1 MLALLLAA
9 LPAPQSTVVAF
20 AKQTVD
26 LKSRSVTVE
35 QRVLKGVKFVAVLG
49 GRPGSRLIKGRQP
62 VSRFVQE
69 SGAAAGING
78 AFFVMAAIKST
89 DSRMIGPVVSETGP
103 RYVPFTGKV
112 HLDRLEGRPLVLWND
127 RSISFIPY
135 QPGMNSADGLEA
147 ELPGVRGGF
156 VGGAWLVA
164 DGRALSRAEIRAHGP
179 RDAETARRRAA
190 FGVTRDGAVCLL
202 AAAGS
207 VPSSRMAEA
216 AIEFGCRFAVLLDSG
231 FSTSLVFG
239 NQTMVSGHST
249 SKVPS
254 RPVPHALVVYSPT
267 AP

>member
-1 MLALLLAA
+1 MHALLLAGSLA
-9 LPAPQSTVVAF
+9 VQSTVVAF

-26 LKSRSVTVE
+26 LHAGPV
-35 QRVLKGVKFVAVLG
+35 RVDQKAVKGVRYVAVIG
-49 GRPGSRLIKGRQP
+49 GRPGSRLVQGRQP
-62 VSRFVQE
+62 VSQFVRE

-78 AFFVMAAIKST
+78 AFFVMTAIKST
-89 DSRMIGPVVSETGP
+89 DSRMIGPVVSESGAK
-103 RYVPFTGKV
+103 YVPFSSKV

-127 RSISFIPY
+127 QTMAFIPY
-135 QPGMNSADGLEA
+135 QPFMNSAEGLEA
-147 ELPGVRGGF
+147 ELKGVKGGF

-164 DGRALSRAEIRAHGP
+164 DGRPLTKAEIRAHGP

-190 FGVTRDGAVCLL
+190 FGITQNGTVCLL

-216 AIEFGCRFAVLLDSG
+216 AVEFGCRFAVLLDSG

-249 SKVPS
+249 AKVPS